1 MKMAALSSSSGSSNV
16 PLDDEYDDIERET
29 TSASTE
35 DADDEQPPERSQV
48 VKKARLRRA
57 SFSAAVAEP
66 AWNKI
71 RGRNDGSDARLAGPD
86 GRVGGRQMLKDGT
99 EFFLTLLSESLD
111 GSKVFVA
118 GSVLSLSAWSVL
130 CALFTGWLAELA
142 NDGVSWAERWL
153 EHIQECGSAIG
164 LLGTLFVFTLVFRSN
179 QCYDRW
185 CQTHLHWG
193 DMISKCLD
201 LAIMNRR
208 WVAHPALGDKLS
220 RWIIVYAYASKA
232 LLRGSSLGATDDV
245 DGPGLVDRGI
255 LSREEL
261 DALCDSPCWQPYFA
275 IEMIRAVLVEAHKVP
290 GGRGITFDETN
301 KTHGQVFR
309 CFDGVIKEM
318 TALVGGNIRTRSSG
332 LPSSY
337 DLITIMSF
345 YIFFGLAS
353 FVWSAGVG
361 WMTPVIVAT
370 ASFLTVLLI
379 VMGSNL
385 VDPFGLDKVDIP
397 MEEFCET
404 IEAQVHAID
413 ERSRSGRYR

>member
-71 RGRNDGSDARLAGPD
+71 RGRNDSDARLAGPD
-86 GRVGGRQMLKDGT
+86 GRVGGGQKPKDGT

-130 CALFTGWLAELA
+130 CALFSGWLAGLA
-142 NDGVSWAERWL
+142 NDGVPRAERWL
-153 EHIQECGSAIG
+153 EHIQECSSAIG
-164 LLGTLFVFTLVFRSN
+164 VIGTLFVFTLVFRFN

-185 CQTHLHWG
+185 WQAHLHWG

-208 WVAHPALGDKLS
+208 WIAHRALGDKLS

-232 LLRGSSLGATDDV
+232 LLRGSSLGAADDV

-261 DALCDSPCWQPYFA
+261 DAVCDSPCWQPYFA

-301 KTHGQVFR
+301 KIHGQTFR
-309 CFDGVIKEM
+309 CFDGVIKGM
-318 TALVGGNIRTRSSG
+318 TALVGDNIRTRSSG
-332 LPSSY
+332 LPASY
-337 DLITIMSF
+337 DAITIMSF
-345 YIFFGLAS
+345 YVFFGLAA
-353 FVWSAGVG
+353 FVWSAGIG

-385 VDPFGLDKVDIP
+385 VDPFGFDKVDIP